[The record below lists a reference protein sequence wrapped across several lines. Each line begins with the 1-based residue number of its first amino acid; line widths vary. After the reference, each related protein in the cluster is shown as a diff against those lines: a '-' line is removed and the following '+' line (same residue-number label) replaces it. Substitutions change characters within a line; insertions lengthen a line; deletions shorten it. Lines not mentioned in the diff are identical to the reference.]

1 MRRMTLLTVL
11 ALVALIAAPTLAKDM
26 AKTSWRVQDTQ
37 MGGRDLAEG
46 FETAVPPAGWTVET
60 PSGHGGETTWFQS
73 DESAYAGTYSAQVN
87 YDEALVPQDC
97 RLSFEYTIAE
107 NEDHL
112 NFWVSASA
120 YWLTNYTL
128 KVLVDEDEVFDL
140 AAEYGEE
147 NWIFELMDI
156 DLSAYLGDTV
166 TITFQYLGTDGAAL
180 YLDEVGVNAGADVPP
195 PPEAPENDT
204 CDGAIVIAPGAFD
217 LAGDLTAANDDYDP
231 GSGGCTGYAAAGN
244 DAVYAVHLEP
254 GDRLTA
260 TYTNVADGSLYL
272 ISDCADPVGSCVAGA
287 DDTVGGQDEVID
299 FTNEGDAAMDLYLV
313 VDCYGSGN
321 GGTYTLVGVLEG
333 TVPVEAT
340 SWTSL
345 KSSFR

>member
-1 MRRMTLLTVL
+1 MRTLRLLTVL

-26 AKTSWRVQDTQ
+26 SRTSWRAVDAQ

-46 FETAVPPAGWTVET
+46 FEDGVPPAGWTLET
-60 PSGHGGETTWFQS
+60 PSGHTGELTWFQS
-73 DESAYAGTYSAQVN
+73 DESAYAGTYAAQVN
-87 YDEALVPQDC
+87 YDPALVPQDC

-107 NEDHL
+107 DEDHL

-120 YWLTNYTL
+120 YWLTNYTV

-140 AAEYGEE
+140 ASQYGEE
-147 NWIFELMDI
+147 NWVFELKDI
-156 DLSAYLGDTV
+156 DLAAYMGQTV
-166 TITFQYLGTDGAAL
+166 TITFQYLGTDGAAV
-180 YLDEVGVNAGADVPP
+180 YLDEVGVNAGADTPP
-195 PPEAPENDT
+195 PPEPPVNDT
-204 CDGAIVIAPGAFD
+204 CEGAIAIEPGEFMFE
-217 LAGDLTAANDDYDP
+217 GDLTHANNDYDP
-231 GSGGCTGYAAAGN
+231 GSDGCTGYAAAGN

-254 GDRLTA
+254 GDRLMA

-299 FTNEGDAAMDLYLV
+299 FTNGGDAAMDLYLI

-321 GGTYTLVGVLEG
+321 GGAYTLVGTLEA
-333 TVPVEAT
+333 TVAVEGT

-345 KSSFR
+345 KANFR